1 MVQQTQE
8 QQNLEKMFIESGLT
22 YEGYVDLN
30 RRIKQTHKEYGML
43 NHIEGLKKV
52 NEKNPLQDVIQLQ
65 NGQLNILVFIANTLS
80 GNIAVSNPS
89 ALESWRGWTFRNK
102 TRKGGQ
108 LNAIGLTLPEAR
120 LTLIKFLKAQKGEQV
135 SPPVPSLDYINSI
148 LPALTEQLANC
159 RVQMHHVSENMETT
173 DGYSPKTY
181 VIGKKMISD
190 TIMERTC
197 AVMVATRLN
206 LTKPLYVNKIALERT
221 QTGWTFNGTEMT
233 NYTGFFVWKEI
244 KQKGIA
250 RPQQIEIIGFM
261 PYTAIGD
268 RMCLTTEAKDGF
280 SKAPVKKPLYL
291 MYLAELASAMKH
303 TMK

>member
-1 MVQQTQE
+1 MQLTQE

-30 RRIKQTHKEYGML
+30 RRIKQTHKDYGIL
-43 NHIEGLKKV
+43 NHIEDVKKV
-52 NEKNPLQDVIQLQ
+52 NEKNPLQDIIQLQ
-65 NGQLNILVFIANTLS
+65 NGQLNVLVFIANTLS

-108 LNAIGLTLPEAR
+108 LNAIGLTFQEAQ
-120 LTLIKFLKAQKGEQV
+120 LALIKFLKAQKGEQV

-159 RVQMHHVSENMETT
+159 RVQMTHVAKDMSRV
-173 DGYSPKTY
+173 DGYFPKTY
-181 VIGKKMISD
+181 VLGKKKISD

-197 AVMVATRLN
+197 AIMVATRLN

-221 QTGWTFNGTEMT
+221 QTGWIFNGTEMT

-244 KQKGIA
+244 KQKGTA
-250 RPQQIEIIGFM
+250 RLQQIEIIGFM
-261 PYTAIGD
+261 PYNAIGN
-268 RMCLTTEAKDGF
+268 RMCLTTEANDPF
-280 SKAPVKKPLYL
+280 STAPVKKPLYL
-291 MYLAELASAMKH
+291 MYLTELVSAMKH